1 MLDRPQTSYQYIK
14 TGMIFKIASET
25 VKFARKDVAAS
36 ILKTLFSIFY
46 SRLKITKFPSKEG
59 YENETQSI
67 VY

>member
-1 MLDRPQTSYQYIK
+1 MLDRPQTSYQYTK

-25 VKFARKDVAAS
+25 VRFALINLIAS

-46 SRLKITKFPSKEG
+46 SRLKIIKFPSKEG

-67 VY
+67 VH